1 MRLDTLAQIQLARG
15 ACADAV
21 SSWERALK
29 GVPPTRTKERDD
41 MTRAMSHAQEHCRS

>member
-15 ACADAV
+15 ACADAL

-29 GVPPTRTKERDD
+29 GVPATRMKERDN
-41 MTRAMSHAQEHCRS
+41 MARAMTDARERCRS